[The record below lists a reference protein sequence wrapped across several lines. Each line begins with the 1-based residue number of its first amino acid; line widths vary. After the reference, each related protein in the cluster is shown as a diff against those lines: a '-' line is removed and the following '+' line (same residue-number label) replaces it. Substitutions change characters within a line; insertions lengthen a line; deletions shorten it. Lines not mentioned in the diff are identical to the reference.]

1 MFDAILHLSSI
12 EVLLPHN
19 TLFYFELMLESLF
32 TFSALFIIKK
42 DLTTEKMFVLTW
54 KNIFFLFF
62 LFRLKSHLQVLVN

>member
-1 MFDAILHLSSI
+1 MFDTILHLSSI